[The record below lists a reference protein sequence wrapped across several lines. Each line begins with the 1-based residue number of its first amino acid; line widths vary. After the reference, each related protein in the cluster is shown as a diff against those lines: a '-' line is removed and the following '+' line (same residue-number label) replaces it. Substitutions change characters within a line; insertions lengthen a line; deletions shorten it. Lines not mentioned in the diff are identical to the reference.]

1 MHLDHWLTILEQVL
15 VRHDGIPVCCLQVV
29 KAIYAVQ
36 SPPPPL
42 PCPLP
47 APQVDKDY
55 LGQNTFLCLCQG
67 FLLLLLSELDLAEQ
81 RIALSAEL

>member
-1 MHLDHWLTILEQVL
+1 M
-15 VRHDGIPVCCLQVV
+15 
-29 KAIYAVQ
+29 Q
-36 SPPPPL
+36 SIAPPL

-67 FLLLLLSELDLAEQ
+67 FLLLLLSELDLPEQ